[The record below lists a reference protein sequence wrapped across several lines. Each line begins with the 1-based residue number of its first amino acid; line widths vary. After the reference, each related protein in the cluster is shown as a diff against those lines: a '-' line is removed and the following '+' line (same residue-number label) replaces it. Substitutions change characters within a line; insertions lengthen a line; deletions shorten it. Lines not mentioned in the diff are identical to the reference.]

1 MDEIPWFEYEEDD
14 LDIEQRAFVD
24 VLAEHARSW
33 LVDPLDTVVLPSA
46 NTSDGQL
53 IVYLD
58 IGDPQRNQG
67 VLTVGAHFD
76 GSVVRGGELHNQ
88 DFTIRQSTMEFAFEA
103 AGSPTELANR
113 SAQWFA
119 AVLARSLVRCEWHHE
134 GRTYAVRY
142 EYSDTGR
149 SLSEGFEDS
158 LAPDALRKG
167 LAADGVIRGR
177 GRINRAGLGQPD
189 VIAHVRGA
197 RPDQQVWDD
206 AS

>member
-1 MDEIPWFEYEEDD
+1 MDEIPWFEYDEDD
-14 LDIEQRAFVD
+14 LNVAQRAFVD
-24 VLAEHARSW
+24 VLAERARSW

-88 DFTIRQSTMEFAFEA
+88 DFTIRQSAIECAFGA

-113 SAQWFA
+113 SARWFE
-119 AVLARSLVRCEWHHE
+119 AVLARPLVRCEWHHE

-142 EYSDTGR
+142 EYADTGR
-149 SLSEGFEDS
+149 GLSEGFEGS
-158 LAPDALRKG
+158 LAPDALRKR
-167 LAADGVIRGR
+167 LSADGVIRGR
-177 GRINRAGLGQPD
+177 GRINRARLGQPD

-197 RPDQQVWDD
+197 RADQ
-206 AS
+206 

>member
-1 MDEIPWFEYEEDD
+1 MDEIPWFEYDEDD
-14 LDIEQRAFVD
+14 LNVAQRAFVD
-24 VLAEHARSW
+24 VLAERAASW
-33 LVDPLDTVVLPSA
+33 PVGPLDTVVLPST
-46 NTSDGQL
+46 NTSNGQL

-76 GSVVRGGELHNQ
+76 GSVARGGELHNQ
-88 DFTIRQSTMEFAFEA
+88 DFTIRQTASELAFEA

-113 SAQWFA
+113 AAAWFE
-119 AVLARSLVRCEWHHE
+119 AVLARPLVRYEWHHE

-142 EYSDTGR
+142 EYADTGR
-149 SLSEGFEDS
+149 GLSEGFEAP
-158 LAPDALRKG
+158 LAPDALRKR

-189 VIAHVRGA
+189 VIAHVRGV
-197 RPDQQVWDD
+197 RPDQ
-206 AS
+206 

>member
-14 LDIEQRAFVD
+14 LDVAQRVFVD
-24 VLAEHARSW
+24 VLAERAGSW
-33 LVDPLDTVVLPSA
+33 LVDPLDTVVLPSGH
-46 NTSDGQL
+46 TFDGQL

-76 GSVVRGGELHNQ
+76 GSVVRGGKLHNQ
-88 DFTIRQSTMEFAFEA
+88 NFTIQQAGGEFTFGA
-103 AGSPTELANR
+103 AGCPAELGKRA
-113 SAQWFA
+113 AEWFE
-119 AVLARSLVRCEWHHE
+119 AVLAR
-134 GRTYAVRY
+134 GR
-142 EYSDTGR
+142 G
-149 SLSEGFEDS
+149 LIEGFEES
-158 LAPDALRKG
+158 LAPDALRKR

-197 RPDQQVWDD
+197 RPDQ
-206 AS
+206 

>member
-1 MDEIPWFEYEEDD
+1 MDIPWFEYEEDD
-14 LDIEQRAFVD
+14 LDVAQRAFVD
-24 VLAEHARSW
+24 VLAKRAGSW

-46 NTSDGQL
+46 DTSDGQL

-88 DFTIRQSTMEFAFEA
+88 DFTIRQTASEVTFAA
-103 AGSPTELANR
+103 AGTPTELANR
-113 SAQWFA
+113 AAEWFE
-119 AVLARSLVRCEWHHE
+119 AVLARPLVRCEWHHE
-134 GRTYAVRY
+134 GRMYAVRY
-142 EYSDTGR
+142 EYADTGR
-149 SLSEGFEDS
+149 GLSEGFEDS
-158 LAPDALRKG
+158 LAPDALRKR

-177 GRINRAGLGQPD
+177 GRNNRAGLGQPD

-197 RPDQQVWDD
+197 
-206 AS
+206 